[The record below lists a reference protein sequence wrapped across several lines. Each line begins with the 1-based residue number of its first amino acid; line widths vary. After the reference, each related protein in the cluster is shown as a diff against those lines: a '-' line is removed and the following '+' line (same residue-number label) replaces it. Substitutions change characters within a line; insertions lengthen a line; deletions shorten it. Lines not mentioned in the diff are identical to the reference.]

1 MKRRRT
7 YPVVVRRW
15 YRPVEHECPECHR
28 TLRQAMTL
36 TRRTVVTLR
45 EVIRLI
51 HAGYRCPDPQCPG
64 HQRTY
69 RSPAADALALP
80 GFTYGMDIVLLVGQ
94 LHLGKHQTVDEVH
107 QELLE
112 RLAPLG
118 VRISRREI
126 LYLFEAYC
134 TLLRAS
140 SEAKDDQ
147 PWLEQVKKNGGIIVS
162 VDGIQPDKGNET
174 IYLVRDALTG
184 RVLAAE
190 QVTSSETAVMKAL
203 LAPVV
208 ALGVQVLGTIT
219 DAQESELQAVEQLW
233 PDVPHQVCQFHALRE
248 ASRPGF
254 NADRK
259 IKTAMRKQLQPKVR
273 EVRKQLKEQLPKAPA
288 AEAEQLSVL
297 DDYALGVLT
306 ALNFDG
312 TLPFQY
318 PAVAAAE
325 ALDEV
330 EASLKQLEKR
340 GQP

>member
-36 TRRTVVTLR
+36 TRRTVITLQ

-80 GFTYGMDIVLLVGQ
+80 GFTYGLDIVLLVGR
-94 LHLGKHQTVDEVH
+94 LHLGKHQTVDEIH

-134 TLLRAS
+134 TLLRES
-140 SEAKDDQ
+140 LEVKEDQ
-147 PWLEQVKKNGGIIVS
+147 EWLGQVKKNGGILVS

-174 IYLVRDALTG
+174 IYRVRDALTG
-184 RVLAAE
+184 RVLVAE
-190 QVTSSETAVMKAL
+190 NVTSSETAVMKAL

-208 ALGVQVLGTIT
+208 ALGVPVLGTIS
-219 DAQESELQAVEQLW
+219 DAQESELLAVEQLW
-233 PDVPHQVCQFHALRE
+233 PNVPHQVCQFHALRDAIKPAYE
-248 ASRPGF
+248 
-254 NADRK
+254 ADRK
-259 IKTAMRKQLQPKVR
+259 VKTAMRKQLQRQHQSRAQATETEACPGDSGR
-273 EVRKQLKEQLPKAPA
+273 SGA
-288 AEAEQLSVL
+288 ACCA
-297 DDYALGVLT
+297 
-306 ALNFDG
+306 
-312 TLPFQY
+312 
-318 PAVAAAE
+318 
-325 ALDEV
+325 
-330 EASLKQLEKR
+330 R
-340 GQP
+340 